1 MRPPKLIELMKAN
14 SAVMTD
20 ALICKISA
28 SGKCRDLMRR
38 VPANEQ
44 KQYALEVFRDLTAWL
59 SNESDSVLEQH
70 CIALGTQRAGQAVPL
85 SQVFWAVSIAREYLG
100 EYMQQECLHEEPA
113 EFWDGVMLLRSLNS
127 FFDRVLYFALVGY
140 EKSAKGQDAALS
152 YLSRRR
158 SA

>member
-1 MRPPKLIELMKAN
+1 MRAAKIIELIKLN

-20 ALICKISA
+20 ALVHKIRA
-28 SGKCRDLMRR
+28 SGKCRDLLLR
-38 VPANEQ
+38 VSTNEQ
-44 KQYALEVFRDLTAWL
+44 KENALEIFEDLTEWL

-70 CIALGTQRAGQAVPL
+70 YIALGTRRAGQAVPL
-85 SQVFWAVSIAREYLG
+85 SQVFWAVSIAREYLWG
-100 EYMQQECLHEEPA
+100 YMQQECLHQEPV

-127 FFDRVLYFALVGY
+127 FFDRILCFALVGY
-140 EKSAKGQDAALS
+140 EKFAEGQCAAMS